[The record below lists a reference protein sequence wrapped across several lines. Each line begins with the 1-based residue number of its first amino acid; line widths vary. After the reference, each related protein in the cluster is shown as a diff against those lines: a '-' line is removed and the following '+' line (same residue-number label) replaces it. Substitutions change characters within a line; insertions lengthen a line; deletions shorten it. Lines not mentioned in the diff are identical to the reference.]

1 LTGVKKP
8 IPGVTYMPSSDIDYY
23 IREGVFTDQCL
34 IAAFR
39 ESFVRNANRIALSEG
54 GRCITYRELDEISDR
69 AAAALHRL
77 GARPGDRALF
87 QVRNCKEL
95 FYAFFGCL
103 KTGIIPIC
111 TLAAHREHEIGYL
124 GKHAAAKLHFIH
136 ADDSRYDMVAFAQKM
151 KSTIP
156 TLEHIVAVRGT
167 DRGAGIHPLE
177 ALIEAEDACD
187 SRALVDSIEHD
198 PCQVVLLQL
207 SGGTSGIPKMIPR
220 FNNEY
225 VYTIQSVVDWL
236 GFDQSIVSFTPN
248 PFMHNAPMACYWGPA
263 LMLGGEVAVA
273 DGPSLADIEN
283 TLAARK
289 PTWIALAKVHML
301 RLKEAGAFN
310 RLSLANVF
318 GFVVTDSAPVLSE
331 MIGAPCLPL
340 YGMTEGF
347 LCHARPDDPPQAIAI
362 TVGRP
367 TSRYDILRIV
377 EPNSERDIPEG
388 GIGELL
394 VKGPCTIRGYYD
406 APERNQEAFTSDG
419 FYRSGDL
426 IRFLRID
433 GERYLV
439 FEGRVKDVVDRGGE
453 KINCTEVENALILHS
468 CVGAVACVAMPDPL
482 YGERLCAFLVL
493 RENAKAP
500 TLDEIGT
507 FLASYGLAKFKW
519 PERIEFIDD
528 LPMTTSGKIS
538 KPILR
543 EKIAAILKTEAG
555 VQGEVTR
562 RSEGRR

>member
-1 LTGVKKP
+1 LTGVEKP
-8 IPGVTYMPSSDIDYY
+8 IPGVTYMPPSDIDYY
-23 IREGVFTDQCL
+23 FREGVFTEQTL

-39 ESFVRNANRIALSEG
+39 ESFSRNAKRVAVSEAG
-54 GRCITYRELDEISDR
+54 LCITYRELDEISDR

-103 KTGIIPIC
+103 KLGIIPIC
-111 TLAAHREHEIGYL
+111 TLAAHREYEIGYL
-124 GKHAAAKLHFIH
+124 GKHAEAKLHFIH

-156 TLEHIVAVRGT
+156 TLEHIVAVRAG
-167 DRGAGIHPLE
+167 DNGAGFHSLE
-177 ALIEAEDACD
+177 ALIEVEDARD

-198 PCQVVLLQL
+198 SCQVVLLQL
-207 SGGTSGIPKMIPR
+207 SGGTSGIPKLIPR

-225 VYTIQSVVDWL
+225 RYCIQSVLDWL
-236 GFDQSIVSFTPN
+236 GFDQNIVSFTPN

-263 LMLGGEVAVA
+263 LMVGGEVAIA
-273 DGPSLADIEN
+273 GGPSLADIES
-283 TLAARK
+283 TLAARR
-289 PTWIALAKVHML
+289 PTWIALAKVHIL
-301 RLKEAGAFN
+301 RLKEAGAFD
-310 RLSLANVF
+310 RLSLDNVF
-318 GFVVTDSAPVLSE
+318 GFLVTDSAPVLSE

-340 YGMTEGF
+340 YGMTEGL
-347 LCHARPDDPPQAIAI
+347 LCHARPDDPPQAIAM

-367 TSRYDILRIV
+367 ASRYDLLRIV
-377 EPNSERDIPEG
+377 EPNTERDLPEG
-388 GIGELL
+388 AIGELL
-394 VKGPCTIRGYYD
+394 VKGPCTIRGYYN
-406 APERNQEAFTSDG
+406 APERNREAFTSDG

-426 IRFLRID
+426 IRFVRIG

-468 CVGAVACVAMPDPL
+468 CVGAIACVAMPDPM

-500 TLDEIGT
+500 SLDEIGK

-519 PERIEFIDD
+519 PERIEFLDD
-528 LPMTTSGKIS
+528 LPMTTSGKVS

-543 EKIAAILKTEAG
+543 EKIAAILNTEASAA
-555 VQGEVTR
+555 GEGTR
-562 RSEGRR
+562 RSEGAI